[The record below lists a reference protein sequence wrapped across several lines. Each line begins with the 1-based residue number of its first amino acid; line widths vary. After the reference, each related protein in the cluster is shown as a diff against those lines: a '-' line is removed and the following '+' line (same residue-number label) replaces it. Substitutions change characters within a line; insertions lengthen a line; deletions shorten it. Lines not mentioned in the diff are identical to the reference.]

1 MFHLILTFGI
11 FCIIWAVVSVL
22 ISKLNTL
29 ANRSLKPAYNVTMF
43 PMYLKLSSVLE
54 SLGISICELIL
65 GVAANLQ
72 VLSFHVH
79 PTTTCN
85 FCGEGKYLL
94 CRVFQKSKKLVPQN
108 ISQPFYLA
116 CRKSQRIIKIPFPI

>member
-1 MFHLILTFGI
+1 
-11 FCIIWAVVSVL
+11 
-22 ISKLNTL
+22 
-29 ANRSLKPAYNVTMF
+29 MF
-43 PMYLKLSSVLE
+43 PMYLKLSSELE

-85 FCGEGKYLL
+85 FCGEGKYLI
-94 CRVFQKSKKLVPQN
+94 CRVFHKIEK
-108 ISQPFYLA
+108 ISATKYFSTFLPCVQ
-116 CRKSQRIIKIPFPI
+116 KIPEDNQDTIPNLIRTI